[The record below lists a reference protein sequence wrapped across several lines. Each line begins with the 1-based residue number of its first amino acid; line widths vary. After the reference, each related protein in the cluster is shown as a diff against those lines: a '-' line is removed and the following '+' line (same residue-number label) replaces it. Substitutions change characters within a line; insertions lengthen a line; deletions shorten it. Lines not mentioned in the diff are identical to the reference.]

1 MNVLA
6 LLIGF
11 IFPACASVGAA
22 GVPVPPPGELAHLVR
37 PSTPN
42 SALVG
47 PAGFTPQPDLVLPPY
62 PVPPARL
69 YAALRAVAA
78 GQERTFLQAEDPA
91 TMEVRYVVR
100 SAVLNF
106 PDLIVAQ
113 VSSRAEDSS
122 ALVLYSR
129 SLYGRS
135 DLGVNRAR
143 IAAWI
148 AALDAMLRPPN
159 RS

>member
-6 LLIGF
+6 RLMSF
-11 IFPACASVGAA
+11 VFPACASAGAA
-22 GVPVPPPGELAHLVR
+22 GLAVPPPGELTHLVR
-37 PSTPN
+37 PPTPN
-42 SALVG
+42 SALAG
-47 PAGFTPQPDLVLPPY
+47 PAAFSPRPDIVLPSY
-62 PVPPARL
+62 AVPAARL
-69 YAALRAVAA
+69 YAAVRAVAA
-78 GQERTFLQAEDPA
+78 GQERTFLQAEHPA
-91 TMEVRYVVR
+91 TLEVRYVVR

-122 ALVLYSR
+122 DLVLYSR

-148 AALDAMLRPPN
+148 AALDATLRPPN

>member
-1 MNVLA
+1 MNVLT
-6 LLIGF
+6 LLISLV
-11 IFPACASVGAA
+11 FPACASVGAA
-22 GVPVPPPGELAHLVR
+22 GLVVPPPGELTHLLR
-37 PSTPN
+37 PSAPN
-42 SALVG
+42 SALAG
-47 PAGFTPQPDLVLPPY
+47 PAGFAPRPDLVLPPY
-62 PVPPARL
+62 PVPAARL
-69 YAALRAVAA
+69 YAAVRAVAA

-91 TMEVRYVVR
+91 TLEVRYVAR
-100 SAVLNF
+100 SAVFNF

-122 ALVLYSR
+122 VLVLYSR